1 MNATSL
7 SWKAALRRWVLKHV
21 EQAPLRFHFCA
32 RASHGKK
39 CHGDKK
45 FPEVQSVSS
54 TGTVLSVLFFTLQG
68 VNPASSEVSGRLCAL
83 MIIEVM
89 LKHLQKES
97 TVQYALPWLIH
108 MVNHAWFPNLC
119 YYPRKCPFRH
129 PSIQN
134 WILVGV
140 SSVCQPNACTGS
152 PFLLLRGV
160 FATATSELRNLPAH
174 FPVPLP
180 CCDSRSWVV

>member
-108 MVNHAWFPNLC
+108 MVNHALFPNLC
-119 YYPRKCPFRH
+119 YYPRKCLNNPFRIEYWWVFLQFANRMH
-129 PSIQN
+129 ALDLHFSCSEVSLLQ
-134 WILVGV
+134 LRV
-140 SSVCQPNACTGS
+140 SSETYLLT
-152 PFLLLRGV
+152 FLSHCR
-160 FATATSELRNLPAH
+160 
-174 FPVPLP
+174 
-180 CCDSRSWVV
+180 VVTVGAG